1 MPRLEAPPL
10 ESMTAEQ
17 RAMHDLVAKQRSV
30 GKVRG
35 PFALLLNAPDI
46 GGRVADMVNH
56 FLSDTRVSHKLK
68 ELAIIAVAR
77 RYSARYE
84 WFIHAPRAV
93 RMGLAEET
101 KETIRSNRR
110 PDFTD
115 PEEALVY
122 DLAVE
127 MAETRKLSDETY
139 AKAKA
144 ALGEPAL
151 LELVSLVGFY
161 VMVALLLN
169 AYDVEV
175 PDGGPDPFAES

>member
-1 MPRLEAPPL
+1 MPRLDAPPL
-10 ESMTAEQ
+10 DAMTDEQ
-17 RAMHDLVAKQRSV
+17 RAMHDTVAKQRSV

-46 GGRVADMVNH
+46 GNRVADMVNH

-101 KETIRSNRR
+101 KEIIRAGKR

-127 MAETRKLSDETY
+127 MVETRNISDDSY
-139 AKAKA
+139 AKAKDM
-144 ALGEPAL
+144 LGEPAL
-151 LELVSLVGFY
+151 LELVSLIGFY
-161 VMVALLLN
+161 VMIALVLN
-169 AYDVEV
+169 GYDVEV
-175 PDGGPDPFAES
+175 PDNGPDPFAD